1 MGIFG
6 DIMSKILL
14 DSPQRRKPPPPA
26 AAAPTVAT
34 APQASPAPSGTVT
47 RTGPAPEGPK
57 VEWSAPV
64 DVKAVLRELAKSKKQ
79 KLNYDKSIVD
89 LLKLLDLDS
98 SLTARQEL
106 AKELGYS
113 GNTKSSSKMNV
124 WLHKEVMRQLAAN
137 GGKVPK
143 TWVA

>member
-1 MGIFG
+1 M
-6 DIMSKILL
+6 
-14 DSPQRRKPPPPA
+14 
-26 AAAPTVAT
+26 
-34 APQASPAPSGTVT
+34 
-47 RTGPAPEGPK
+47 
-57 VEWSAPV
+57 
-64 DVKAVLRELAKSKKQ
+64 LRGVAKSKKQ

-113 GNTKSSSKMNV
+113 GDTTKGSSKMNV

-143 TWVA
+143 TWMA